1 MCAFIQAKALPRSE
15 MGPLP
20 PPLGLRSRAHG
31 PAIVGLFV
39 CRVCLLVGLFVCCVC
54 LLVGLFVCR
63 VCLLCVY
70 CRPICLP
77 CMSLMCLPYMSAL
90 YVCLI
95 PASAGPLQLTHAPRH
110 TNLGSTRVWAV
121 CTYLHIY
128 MHVYILIYRYR
139 YIDRYI
145 YNIFTHVH
153 AYIHTYI
160 CMYVDI
166 YMYIDAYLHTYIHV
180 YIHTFVCMNPYRCTN
195 SGCQPT
201 SVIRTWRTTGPVR
214 CRI

>member
-1 MCAFIQAKALPRSE
+1 MCLYIGKSPSSQRNGSVATSSGSPESS
-15 MGPLP
+15 PWP
-20 PPLGLRSRAHG
+20 
-31 PAIVGLFV
+31 
-39 CRVCLLVGLFVCCVC
+39 C
-54 LLVGLFVCR
+54 
-63 VCLLCVY
+63 Y

-77 CMSLMCLPYMSAL
+77 CMSLMCLLSAYLSAVYVSYVSAL

-214 CRI
+214 TQPDRSPSRPYPSGVYERLTI